1 MSGSMYF
8 DSIETENE
16 TVHLVLDQIE
26 EFSKQNS
33 KQIYVLNSPLAE
45 KKYEYEYNE
54 AIVILI
60 PDYKIIFL
68 NVGSNEEAF
77 EDFYSDFLEDLGNIS
92 DKYDYRD
99 ILGRRRQWGTDLF
112 ATAKWNSGDSIQ
124 TVLSDFILKDED
136 QKRKIDLLISL
147 LIGSINS
154 VDRVG
159 KELPTSILDKV
170 KRKIILFDGDQ
181 TQFIFKKINK
191 KRVIIQGLAGTGK
204 TELLLHKLKE
214 LYTEKGTENRVV
226 FTCHNRSLANKLKSR
241 VPEFFNF
248 MKVEEQIEWD
258 KRLWVMHSW
267 GSRTDLSNV
276 GLYSLICK
284 TYGAIFWSAGQT
296 SFEYACKMA
305 LQQLNSMPDF
315 EPCFDYILIDESQD
329 FYESFFQLCEK
340 VTTKTVYV
348 SGDIFQNIFRDTLPE
363 VEADFLLNKCY
374 RTDSK
379 TLMFAHALGMGILER
394 PVLRWLTDDEWAACG
409 YEIDTNGQTYS
420 LSRNLLRRFED
431 IRKEDVPSIEILR
444 TPSYDCREIV
454 IDAIKNIKANHPTV
468 GPEDIAIIFV
478 DAVNSNYDM
487 LDDISIMISNEFG
500 WRTNKIYK
508 TKVNIKESVFISNK
522 NNVKGLEFPFVICI
536 ANYKISDNINA
547 RNTLYMALT
556 RSFITT
562 NLIIS
567 ENANTDLLPILEN
580 GLNSINEN
588 DAIVVNKPKESD
600 ILDRT
605 ALLRRTEEH
614 FKSQR
619 EIVSEIFVELK
630 IPKKNQEKFRQL
642 VSLICE
648 DSVDKQEIKQLILQN
663 KDSVK

>member
-1 MSGSMYF
+1 MYF